1 MKIKSV
7 KAREILDSRGNP
19 TIETTITLTNGIIA
33 KAAVPSGAS
42 TGTHEALELRDGD
55 KKRYAGKGVLKAVE
69 NVNKK
74 IAPILVGR
82 EVSGQRKIDE
92 VLIKLDNT
100 SNKSKLGANAI
111 LSVSMACARAGAMN
125 AKMPLYKY
133 LRKTFNLKEK
143 NWKLPLPTMN
153 VINGGQHADNS
164 MAVQE
169 FMIVPK
175 AAKFKECVRIGA
187 EVFHTLKKLLKAEGY
202 ATLIGDEGGFAP
214 NLKTNEQA
222 LDFLVSA
229 IEKAGYVP
237 GKDVMLAV
245 DLAASEFHDNKTGEY
260 SLNDKTKKTSITAD
274 QLIKTM
280 DAWVKKYP
288 IISLEDALAED
299 DWINWEKLTGFLGNR
314 IALIGDDLFVTNVER
329 LQKGIDSSAANAIL
343 IKLNQIG
350 SLSETIDAIYLAK
363 KNGFKVSVSHRSG
376 ETADTFIADLA
387 VAVNADFLKSGSM
400 SRSERV
406 EKYNR
411 VMEIESEINA

>member
-1 MKIKSV
+1 MKIK
-7 KAREILDSRGNP
+7 KITAREVLDSRGNP
-19 TIETTITLTNGIIA
+19 TIEATVELANGIKA

-42 TGTHEALELRDGD
+42 TGTHEALELRDVNS
-55 KKRYAGKGVLKAVE
+55 KRYGGKGVLKAVE

-74 IAPILVGR
+74 ISKLLVGQD
-82 EVSGQRKIDE
+82 VSAQRK
-92 VLIKLDNT
+92 LDKMMIGADGT
-100 SNKSKLGANAI
+100 KNKSKFGANAI
-111 LSVSMACARAGAMN
+111 LSVSMACARAAAQN

-133 LRKTFNLKEK
+133 LRKVYNLKEK
-143 NWKLPLPTMN
+143 NWKFPLPTMN

-175 AAKFKECVRIGA
+175 AAKFKERVRIGA

-237 GKDVMLAV
+237 GKEVMLAV
-245 DLAASEFHDNKTGEY
+245 DLAASEFHNDKTGEY

-280 DAWVKKYP
+280 DAWMKKYP

-299 DWINWEKLTGFLGNR
+299 DWMNWEKLTGFLGGQ
-314 IALIGDDLFVTNVER
+314 ISLIGDDLFVTNVER
-329 LQKGIDSSAANAIL
+329 LQKGIETKAANAIL

-376 ETADTFIADLA
+376 ETVDSFIADLA

-411 VMEIESEINA
+411 VMEIEAEL